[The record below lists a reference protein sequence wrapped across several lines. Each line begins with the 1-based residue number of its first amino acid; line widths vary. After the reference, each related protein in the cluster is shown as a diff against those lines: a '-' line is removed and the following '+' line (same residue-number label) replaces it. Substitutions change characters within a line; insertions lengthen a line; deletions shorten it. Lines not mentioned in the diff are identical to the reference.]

1 MWPYFIFGRLAD
13 GADDADLHLKRR
25 LGKTSR
31 GMIQARLTIVS
42 DPNRR
47 EEMVRSICTLIE
59 SSRLDSGCLDCRLY
73 AGVSDPNAL
82 TLVEEWAT
90 RPDLER
96 RLRSTEY
103 GQLLQLMEV
112 SREPP
117 ETVFHLITQT
127 SGLETIR
134 QVRLPVQGTK
144 PCGDGI

>member
-1 MWPYFIFGRLAD
+1 VEYFGRLAD
-13 GADDADLHLKRR
+13 GADDADLRLKRR
-25 LGKTSR
+25 LMKTSR
-31 GMIQARLTIVS
+31 GMIQARLTIVA

-47 EEMVRSICTLIE
+47 EEMVRSIRTLIE

-73 AGVSDPNAL
+73 AGVANPNAL
-82 TLVEEWAT
+82 TLVEEWAS

-96 RLRSTEY
+96 RLRSAEY

-117 ETVFHLITQT
+117 ETVFHIITQT

-134 QVRLPVQGTK
+134 QVRLPFEGAK
-144 PCGDGI
+144 PCGEGI

>member
-1 MWPYFIFGRLAD
+1 
-13 GADDADLHLKRR
+13 
-25 LGKTSR
+25 
-31 GMIQARLTIVS
+31 MIQARLTIVA
-42 DPNRR
+42 DPHRR

-73 AGVSDPNAL
+73 AGIANPNAL
-82 TLVEEWAT
+82 TLVEEWAS

-134 QVRLPVQGTK
+134 QVRLPVENTRAHGE
-144 PCGDGI
+144 GL

>member
-1 MWPYFIFGRLAD
+1 MDFRFGRLAD
-13 GADDADLHLKRR
+13 GADDADLHFLRR
-25 LGKTSR
+25 QLKTSR
-31 GMIQARLTIVS
+31 GMIQARLTIVA

-47 EEMVRSICTLIE
+47 EEMVRSITSLIE

-73 AGVSDPNAL
+73 AGIANPNVL
-82 TLVEEWAT
+82 TLVEEWAS

-96 RLRSTEY
+96 RLRSTES

-134 QVRLPVQGTK
+134 QVRLPVDGAKQ
-144 PCGDGI
+144 CGEGI